1 MEIEELHFFS
11 GLCRGWFTDMKMFHM
26 PCVCFRN
33 RAFYTRDTRALL
45 WLRST
50 GSRQFGKSYANLTT
64 KSGRRGQWNGLPNH
78 DDSESYSMYLILFI
92 LRFVISCNFYLFRPL
107 FRYLPED
114 FIPSALGRQSDFG
127 HCCLARRAS
136 KEAFWKP
143 SAITQQIPTVPNGSP
158 WGNLSLSWLECL
170 LWFIW
175 YMVYGILVN
184 IPYMIYRYII
194 RYVHLIYLIWCIY
207 VILCIF
213 THV

>member
-26 PCVCFRN
+26 PWVCFRN
-33 RAFYTRDTRALL
+33 RTFYTRDTRALL

-92 LRFVISCNFYLFRPL
+92 LCFVISCNFYLFRPL

-127 HCCLARRAS
+127 HCCLARRA
-136 KEAFWKP
+136 APRNPRKP
-143 SAITQQIPTVPNGSP
+143 SAITQRIPTVPVGEISAKCRDWNVY
-158 WGNLSLSWLECL
+158 
-170 LWFIW
+170 FIVIYRYLMTCAS
-175 YMVYGILVN
+175 YMVY
-184 IPYMIYRYII
+184 
-194 RYVHLIYLIWCIY
+194 
-207 VILCIF
+207 LCICNKHKSPQNVAF
-213 THV
+213 AS